1 MAKKKDISIY
11 LSYILRHKPDDI
23 DLAMDKHGW
32 VDVAQLIDKI
42 NSNSSYS
49 ITLSQ
54 LKDIVASDNKGR
66 YRFNTDGSRIKACQG
81 HSIPWVE
88 PELDYRTPPDF
99 LYHGTT
105 LEAYRKIQKSGHISK
120 MSRHAVHLT
129 ADESMAWKSAKRWNK
144 TPIVLKISA
153 HDMCETGYV
162 FGCSDNDVW
171 CIEEVP
177 MCYVVEEIYDE
188 DHDKPHLDF
197 LQRLRNAAEKGKRWC
212 YDCEN
217 CTEDHFCGYVS
228 HSCMIHGSLDCD
240 QKERHPD
247 TTADTCKDYKFNGK
261 HWFEK

>member
-23 DLAMDKHGW
+23 GLSMDKHGW
-32 VDVAQLIDKI
+32 VDVTQLIDKI

-54 LKDIVASDNKGR
+54 LKDIVVNDNKGR

-120 MSRHAVHLT
+120 MSSHAVHLT

-144 TPIVLKISA
+144 THVVLKVSA
-153 HDMCETGYV
+153 HDMCET
-162 FGCSDNDVW
+162 
-171 CIEEVP
+171 
-177 MCYVVEEIYDE
+177 
-188 DHDKPHLDF
+188 
-197 LQRLRNAAEKGKRWC
+197 
-212 YDCEN
+212 
-217 CTEDHFCGYVS
+217 T
-228 HSCMIHGSLDCD
+228 
-240 QKERHPD
+240 
-247 TTADTCKDYKFNGK
+247 
-261 HWFEK
+261 

>member
-42 NSNSSYS
+42 NSKSSYS
-49 ITLSQ
+49 ITLCK
-54 LKDIVASDNKGR
+54 LKDIVANDNKGR
-66 YRFNTDGSRIKACQG
+66 YRFNADGSRIKACQG

-129 ADESMAWKSAKRWNK
+129 SDESMAWKSAKRWHQ
-144 TPIVLKISA
+144 TPVVLRISA
-153 HDMCETGYV
+153 HDMCEAGYI
-162 FGCSDNDVW
+162 FGCSDNNVW
-171 CIEEVP
+171 CTEKVP
-177 MCYVVEEIYDE
+177 VRYILSDIQ
-188 DHDKPHLDF
+188 DIDSD
-197 LQRLRNAAEKGKRWC
+197 N
-212 YDCEN
+212 
-217 CTEDHFCGYVS
+217 
-228 HSCMIHGSLDCD
+228 
-240 QKERHPD
+240 
-247 TTADTCKDYKFNGK
+247 
-261 HWFEK
+261 